1 MLRSESEMES
11 LGAVIAGG
19 VANWWSTAS
28 GDCTRPASII
38 VFLQG
43 ELGAGKTTIAR
54 GLLRELG
61 VRGPVKSP
69 TYTLLESYDFELG
82 MVYHCDCY
90 RIRAPGELED
100 AGFRDLLRGG
110 SVWLVEWPDRAG
122 SWFPEPD
129 LRVSIEQAEDGRRV
143 QVVALSE
150 PGQRIYPRDPA
161 GAAL

>member
-61 VRGPVKSP
+61 VRGPVKSR
-69 TYTLLESYDFELG
+69 
-82 MVYHCDCY
+82 
-90 RIRAPGELED
+90 RIRFSSRMISNWEWCTTAIVIASEHQENSKMRVSATCCG
-100 AGFRDLLRGG
+100 AVRCGWSNGRIG
-110 SVWLVEWPDRAG
+110 SVPGFPSRICG
-122 SWFPEPD
+122 SASS
-129 LRVSIEQAEDGRRV
+129 R
-143 QVVALSE
+143 
-150 PGQRIYPRDPA
+150 PRTA
-161 GAAL
+161 VGCRSWR